1 MGVLLVPGVFMLP
14 GFPVVAGAPVV
25 VPGVPVCVPVVPVVP
40 VLPPVVC
47 AAATPRASDII
58 NVVSR
63 CLFILGLLENID
75 IGKSRFL
82 VLFEIY
88 GGMPQPG
95 NEMAGIRHL

>member
-25 VPGVPVCVPVVPVVP
+25 VPGVPVCVPGAVLVVPVVP

-47 AAATPRASDII
+47 AAATPRASDITT

-63 CLFILGLLENID
+63 CLFILGLLEISISENHIF
-75 IGKSRFL
+75 GFSF
-82 VLFEIY
+82 
-88 GGMPQPG
+88 
-95 NEMAGIRHL
+95 